1 MGKECHG
8 GISLKGNGSSLGC
21 WFFHEEHQRRLTSTI
36 KGCMLRIWYIPI
48 CGICLVNACIK
59 GFLLGLFLAG

>member
-8 GISLKGNGSSLGC
+8 GIKLKESGSILGC
-21 WFFHEEHQRRLTSTI
+21 LFFHEEHQTQLTSTI
-36 KGCMLRIWYIPI
+36 KVYVKGSYIRI

-59 GFLLGLFLAG
+59 GFLLGLFLEV